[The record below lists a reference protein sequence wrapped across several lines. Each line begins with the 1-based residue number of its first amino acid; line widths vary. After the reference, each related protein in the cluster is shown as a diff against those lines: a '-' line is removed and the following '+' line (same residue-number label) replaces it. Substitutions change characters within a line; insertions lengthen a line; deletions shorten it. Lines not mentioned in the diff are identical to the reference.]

1 MPGDNNQRSPHIL
14 NASANLLGLC
24 FIVLTSLKVFNFRT
38 GSFIDEFTA
47 VDILLFVASTILSF
61 LSLRSKSVNRSN
73 RYENWADYLFL
84 SGLLL
89 LLIIAIAITFTA
101 FENK

>member
-1 MPGDNNQRSPHIL
+1 MSSDNHQRSPHIL

-61 LSLRSKSVNRSN
+61 LSLRSKTITRIN

-84 SGLLL
+84 SGLIL

-101 FENK
+101 FESK